1 MKIYPIDPSEF
12 STEFVSK
19 MRKHPDIIQMPSSRQ
34 LQSIPQLLLARYLRK
49 GNSLSLKDY
58 VEIAIATSFP
68 DNQDLAKKIA
78 FKILFPNFSLRELDA
93 LVDDPKI
100 SGDFDYKYHIC
111 SEEEYMSSQI
121 QKLYDEIEFSN
132 SFDFTKVNNVE
143 RFVEWVLKNQN
154 QTPFKSAL
162 LFFKEISDFYK
173 EKITTIADLMCES
186 KKKVIEKI
194 NSLTP
199 RDLIAINELGFNELV
214 DKYSRKKWERITIKV
229 LSNLNLDRDFEII
242 KKEGTFEDLIN
253 TIKYL
258 KEINVVYLEEKS
270 ILKKILYE
278 RIKTIDHF
286 FNAAIELNETPIVK
300 LNEILKCSL
309 DSLPLPLIFKLAK
322 SLDQSLG
329 MNIRKSLF
337 KVLNKE
343 FSEGDLFKLKLD
355 EDYSL
360 LELISKY
367 AINSSS
373 WTSTFQKVLLLEI
386 EKAKKAFR
394 SHEEFKIL
402 TNTIV
407 QFTHSC
413 ENIFCAQFISQFI
426 NQLIYLTIESCI
438 VPTELK
444 DVMEFLRE
452 LKLNPKKHT
461 VKMIGEKIGM
471 SKEEIAELIDPPYEV
486 LKIYMNKPQS
496 DFKKIQDLINKIK
509 FELDFEKILE
519 LMTSALGINNREA
532 LAALGHFNLEQSLK
546 AASMIEGKQG
556 MERLISTLTAGDGE
570 NLIKQWF
577 LHRDEI
583 PTFLKTKIKDL
594 TKSILINLGINYS
607 KSYLGSLTSGLFQ
620 TNLVRPYKIS
630 DNYEDIDL
638 ESTMINILEKGKQI
652 DHITYDDFY
661 VSITSSGTRS
671 VCIEMDISESMTG
684 EKLAYMAICVTML
697 VYGMRKDE
705 LGITLFEKNTHILK
719 DINQKIELEKLA
731 DELLSLKSR
740 GTTFVEKA
748 LLWARDQFKKS
759 YNSRHKIN
767 ILFTDSDI
775 FDLPDAA
782 KILRAFKS
790 LQVDFILVC
799 PEKQYN
805 IRESEKIVKIAGGQ
819 LLTVKDWERFPE
831 LITKIINSRF

>member
-1 MKIYPIDPSEF
+1 MKIYPFDPSEF
-12 STEFVSK
+12 SAEFVRK

-49 GNSLSLKDY
+49 GNALSLKDY

-78 FKILFPNFSLRELDA
+78 FQILFPNYSIRELDA
-93 LVDDPKI
+93 LVDDSKI
-100 SGDFDYKYHIC
+100 SGDFDYEYHIC

-132 SFDFTKVNNVE
+132 SFDFTKVDNVE
-143 RFVEWVLKNQN
+143 RFVEWLFKNQN
-154 QTPFKSAL
+154 QAPFKSAL

-173 EKITTIADLMCES
+173 EKITTIADLMCVS

-199 RDLIAINELGFNELV
+199 RDLIAINELGFNDLV
-214 DKYSRKKWERITIKV
+214 DKYSRKKWERITLKV
-229 LSNLNLDRDFEII
+229 LSNLNLNKDFEII

-258 KEINVVYLEEKS
+258 KEINVVYLEEIS
-270 ILKKILYE
+270 ILKKFLYE
-278 RIKTIDHF
+278 RIKTIEHF
-286 FNAAIELNETPIVK
+286 FNAAIELNEIPNVK

-337 KVLNKE
+337 KVLNKD

-413 ENIFCAQFISQFI
+413 ENIFCAQFISQFL
-426 NQLIYLTIESCI
+426 NRLIYLTIESCI

-496 DFKKIQDLINKIK
+496 DFKKIRNLINKIK

-532 LAALGHFNLEQSLK
+532 LAALGHFNLDQSLK
-546 AASMIEGKQG
+546 AANMIEGKQG

-583 PTFLKTKIKDL
+583 PAFLKTKIKDL
-594 TKSILINLGINYS
+594 TKSMLIDLGINYS
-607 KSYLGSLTSGLFQ
+607 KSYLGSLTPGLFQ
-620 TNLVRPYKIS
+620 TNLVRPYEIG
-630 DNYEDIDL
+630 DTYEDIDL
-638 ESTMINILEKGKQI
+638 ESTMLNILEKGKLL

-661 VSITSSGTRS
+661 MSITSSCTRS
-671 VCIEMDISESMTG
+671 VCLEMDISESMTG
-684 EKLAYMAICVTML
+684 KKLAYMAICVTML

-719 DINQKIELEKLA
+719 EINQKIELEKLV

-740 GTTFVEKA
+740 GTTYVEKA

-759 YNSRHKIN
+759 YNSKHKIN

-775 FDLPDAA
+775 CDLPDAA
-782 KILRAFKS
+782 EILRAFKS

-831 LITKIINSRF
+831 LITNIINSRF

>member
-1 MKIYPIDPSEF
+1 MKIYPFDPSEF
-12 STEFVSK
+12 SAEFVNK
-19 MRKHPDIIQMPSSRQ
+19 MRKHPDIIQIPSSRQ

-58 VEIAIATSFP
+58 VEIATATSYP
-68 DNQDLAKKIA
+68 DNQNLAKKVA
-78 FKILFPNFSLRELDA
+78 FQILFPNCSLRKLDA
-93 LVDDPKI
+93 FADDPKI
-100 SGDFDYKYHIC
+100 SDDFDYESQIC
-111 SEEEYMSSQI
+111 SEEEYMSNQI

-132 SFDFTKVNNVE
+132 SFDFTKVHKVE
-143 RFVEWVLKNQN
+143 RFVEWLLNNQN
-154 QTPFKSAL
+154 QNPFKSAL
-162 LFFKEISDFYK
+162 LFFQEISDFYK
-173 EKITTIADLMCES
+173 EKVKTIADLMRVT

-199 RDLIAINELGFNELV
+199 RDLIAINELGFNDLV
-214 DKYSRKKWERITIKV
+214 YKYSRKKWEKITIKV
-229 LSNLNLDRDFEII
+229 LSNLNLDKDFEII
-242 KKEGTFEDLIN
+242 KKEGTSEDLIN

-258 KEINVVYLEEKS
+258 KEINVVNLEEIS

-278 RIKTIDHF
+278 RIKTIEHF
-286 FNAAIELNETPIVK
+286 FNDAIELNEIPNVK
-300 LNEILKCSL
+300 LDEILKCSL

-329 MNIRKSLF
+329 INIRKVLF
-337 KVLNKE
+337 KVLNKD
-343 FSEGDLFKLKLD
+343 FSKGDLSKLKLD

-373 WTSTFQKVLLLEI
+373 WTSTFQKVLLIEI

-402 TNTIV
+402 TVTIV
-407 QFTHSC
+407 QSTHSC
-413 ENIFCAQFISQFI
+413 ENIFCAQFISQFL

-444 DVMEFLRE
+444 DVMAFLRE
-452 LKLNPKKHT
+452 LKLNPKKLT

-471 SKEEIAELIDPPYEV
+471 SKEEISELIDPPYEV
-486 LKIYMNKPQS
+486 LKIYMNNPQS
-496 DFKKIQDLINKIK
+496 DLKKIQDLINKIK
-509 FELDFEKILE
+509 SELDFEKILE
-519 LMTSALGINNREA
+519 LMTLALGINNREA

-546 AASMIEGKQG
+546 AANLIEGKQG

-583 PTFLKTKIKDL
+583 PIFLKAKIKDL
-594 TKSILINLGINYS
+594 TKSMLIELGINHS

-620 TNLVRPYKIS
+620 TNLVRPYRIG

-638 ESTMINILEKGKQI
+638 ESTMINILEKGKII
-652 DHITYDDFY
+652 DYITYDDFY
-661 VSITSSGTRS
+661 VSISSSSKRC

-705 LGITLFEKNTHILK
+705 LGITLFEKNIHVLK
-719 DINQKIELEKLA
+719 EINQKIELEKLA

-759 YNSRHKIN
+759 YKSRHKIN
-767 ILFTDSDI
+767 ILFTDSEI
-775 FDLPDAA
+775 FDLVDAT

-799 PEKQYN
+799 PEKQFN
-805 IRESEKIVKIAGGQ
+805 IKESEKIVKTAGGQ
-819 LLTVKDWERFPE
+819 LLTVKDWDRFPE
-831 LITKIINSRF
+831 LITKIISSRS

>member
-1 MKIYPIDPSEF
+1 MKIYPYNPSEF

-19 MRKHPDIIQMPSSRQ
+19 MRKHPDIIQMPSPRQ

-58 VEIAIATSFP
+58 VEIAAATSFP

-78 FKILFPNFSLRELDA
+78 FQILFPNYSIRELDA

-100 SGDFDYKYHIC
+100 SGDFDYESHIC
-111 SEEEYMSSQI
+111 SEEEYMSSQL

-132 SFDFTKVNNVE
+132 SFDFTKVENVE
-143 RFVEWVLKNQN
+143 RFVEWSLKNQN
-154 QTPFKSAL
+154 QAPFKSAL
-162 LFFKEISDFYK
+162 LFFKEISDFYI
-173 EKITTIADLMCES
+173 EKITTEADFMCVS
-186 KKKVIEKI
+186 KKKVIEKV

-199 RDLIAINELGFNELV
+199 RDLIAINELGLNDLV
-214 DKYSRKKWERITIKV
+214 DKYSSKKWERITIKV
-229 LSNLNLDRDFEII
+229 LSNQNLDKDFEII

-258 KEINVVYLEEKS
+258 KEINVDYLEEIS

-278 RIKTIDHF
+278 RIKSIEHF
-286 FNAAIELNETPIVK
+286 FNAAIELNEIPNIK
-300 LNEILKCSL
+300 LNEILKSSL

-343 FSEGDLFKLKLD
+343 FSEGILFKLKLD

-386 EKAKKAFR
+386 EKGKKAFR

-407 QFTHSC
+407 QLTNSC
-413 ENIFCAQFISQFI
+413 ENIFCAQFISQFL
-426 NQLIYLTIESCI
+426 NQLIYHTIESCI

-444 DVMEFLRE
+444 DVVEFLRE
-452 LKLNPKKHT
+452 LKLKPKEHT
-461 VKMIGEKIGM
+461 IKMIGEKIGM
-471 SKEEIAELIDPPYEV
+471 SKEELAELIDPPYEV
-486 LKIYMNKPQS
+486 LKLYVNKPHS
-496 DFKKIQDLINKIK
+496 DLKKIQELINKIK
-509 FELDFEKILE
+509 LELDFEKILE

-532 LAALGHFNLEQSLK
+532 LAALGHFNLKQSLE
-546 AASMIEGKQG
+546 AANMIEGKQG

-594 TKSILINLGINYS
+594 TKSMLIDLGINYS
-607 KSYLGSLTSGLFQ
+607 KSYLGSLTPGLFQ
-620 TNLVRPYKIS
+620 TNLMRPYEIG
-630 DNYEDIDL
+630 DTYEDIDL
-638 ESTMINILEKGKQI
+638 ESTILNILEKGKLI
-652 DHITYDDFY
+652 EHITYDDFD

-705 LGITLFEKNTHILK
+705 LGITLFEKNVHILK
-719 DINQKIELEKLA
+719 EINQKIELEKLA

-759 YNSRHKIN
+759 YKSKHKIN

-775 FDLPDAA
+775 FDLPNAA
-782 KILRAFKS
+782 GILRAFKS

-831 LITKIINSRF
+831 LITNIINSRF

>member
-1 MKIYPIDPSEF
+1 MKIYPFDPSEF
-12 STEFVSK
+12 SAEFVRK

-49 GNSLSLKDY
+49 GNALSLKDY

-78 FKILFPNFSLRELDA
+78 FQILFPNYSIRELDA
-93 LVDDPKI
+93 LVDDSKI
-100 SGDFDYKYHIC
+100 SGDFDYECHIC

-132 SFDFTKVNNVE
+132 SFDFTKVDNVE
-143 RFVEWVLKNQN
+143 RFVEWLLKNQN
-154 QTPFKSAL
+154 QAPFKSAL

-173 EKITTIADLMCES
+173 EKITTIADLMCVS

-199 RDLIAINELGFNELV
+199 RDLIAINELGFNDLV
-214 DKYSRKKWERITIKV
+214 DKYSRKKWERITLKV
-229 LSNLNLDRDFEII
+229 LSNLNLNKDFEII

-258 KEINVVYLEEKS
+258 KEINVVYLEEIS
-270 ILKKILYE
+270 ILKKFLYE
-278 RIKTIDHF
+278 RIKTIEHF
-286 FNAAIELNETPIVK
+286 FNAAIELNEIPNVK

-413 ENIFCAQFISQFI
+413 ENIFCAQFISQFL
-426 NQLIYLTIESCI
+426 NRLIYLTIESCI

-496 DFKKIQDLINKIK
+496 DFKKIRNLINKIK

-532 LAALGHFNLEQSLK
+532 LAALGHFNLDQSLK
-546 AASMIEGKQG
+546 AANMIEGKQG

-594 TKSILINLGINYS
+594 TKSMLIDLGINYS
-607 KSYLGSLTSGLFQ
+607 KSYLGSLTPGLFQ
-620 TNLVRPYKIS
+620 TNLVRPYEIG
-630 DNYEDIDL
+630 DTYEDIDL
-638 ESTMINILEKGKQI
+638 ESTMLNILEKGKLL
-652 DHITYDDFY
+652 DHITYDDLY
-661 VSITSSGTRS
+661 MSITSSCTRS
-671 VCIEMDISESMTG
+671 VCLEMDISESMTG
-684 EKLAYMAICVTML
+684 KKLAYMAICVTML

-719 DINQKIELEKLA
+719 EINQKIELEKLV

-740 GTTFVEKA
+740 GTTYVEKA

-759 YNSRHKIN
+759 YNSKHKIN

-775 FDLPDAA
+775 CDLPDAA
-782 KILRAFKS
+782 EILRAFKS

-831 LITKIINSRF
+831 LITNIINSRF

>member
-1 MKIYPIDPSEF
+1 MKIYPYNPSEF
-12 STEFVSK
+12 SAEFISK

-58 VEIAIATSFP
+58 VEIAAATSFP

-78 FKILFPNFSLRELDA
+78 FQILFPNCSIAKLDT
-93 LVDDPKI
+93 LVDDPEN
-100 SGDFDYKYHIC
+100 SGDFDYEAHIC
-111 SEEEYMSSQI
+111 SEEEYMTSQI
-121 QKLYDEIEFSN
+121 QKLYDEIDFSN
-132 SFDFTKVNNVE
+132 SFDFAKVDKVDIFVE
-143 RFVEWVLKNQN
+143 RVLNNQN
-154 QTPFKSAL
+154 QVPFKSAL
-162 LFFKEISDFYK
+162 LFFKEISGFYE
-173 EKITTIADLMCES
+173 EKITTTADLICVS
-186 KKKVIEKI
+186 KKRVIEKI
-194 NSLTP
+194 NTLTP
-199 RDLIAINELGFNELV
+199 RDLIAIDELGFNDLV
-214 DKYSRKKWERITIKV
+214 DKYSSKKWERITTKV
-229 LSNLNLDRDFEII
+229 LSNLIRDKDFEII
-242 KKEGTFEDLIN
+242 KKEGSFEDLIK
-253 TIKYL
+253 TIRYL
-258 KEINVVYLEEKS
+258 KEINVVHLEEIS

-278 RIKTIDHF
+278 RIQTIEHL
-286 FNAAIELNETPIVK
+286 FNAVIELNIIPNVK
-300 LNEILKCSL
+300 LDEILKCSL
-309 DSLPLPLIFKLAK
+309 NSLSLPLIFKLAK
-322 SLDQSLG
+322 SLDQSSG

-337 KVLNKE
+337 MVLNKE
-343 FSEGDLFKLKLD
+343 LSEEDLFKLKLD
-355 EDYSL
+355 EDYNL
-360 LELISKY
+360 LELLNKY
-367 AINSSS
+367 AIKSSS
-373 WTSTFQKVLLLEI
+373 WISTFQKVLLLEI

-394 SHEEFKIL
+394 PHEDFKIL
-402 TNTIV
+402 THTIV

-413 ENIFCAQFISQFI
+413 ENIFCAQFISQFL
-426 NQLIYLTIESCI
+426 NQLIHLTIESCI

-452 LKLNPKKHT
+452 LKLHPKKQT

-471 SKEEIAELIDPPYEV
+471 SKEEIAELIDPPYDV
-486 LKIYMNKPQS
+486 LKLYMNEPQS

-519 LMTSALGINNREA
+519 LMTLALGINNREA
-532 LAALGHFNLEQSLK
+532 LAALGNFDLKQSLE
-546 AASMIEGKQG
+546 AANLIEGKQG
-556 MERLISTLTAGDGE
+556 MEKLISTLTAGDGE

-583 PTFLKTKIKDL
+583 PPFLKTKIKDL
-594 TKSILINLGINYS
+594 TKSMLIDLGINYS
-607 KSYLGSLTSGLFQ
+607 KSYLGSLSSGLFQ
-620 TNLVRPYKIS
+620 TNLVRPYKTG
-630 DNYEDIDL
+630 DDYEDIDL
-638 ESTMINILEKGKQI
+638 ESTLFNILEKGKII

-661 VSITSSGTRS
+661 VSISSSGTRS

-719 DINQKIELEKLA
+719 EINQKIELEKIA

-759 YNSRHKIN
+759 SNSKHKIN
-767 ILFTDSDI
+767 ILFTDSEI
-775 FDLPDAA
+775 FDLPDATE
-782 KILRAFKS
+782 ILRAFKS

-799 PEKQYN
+799 PEKQFN
-805 IRESEKIVKIAGGQ
+805 IKESEKIVKTAGGQ
-819 LLTVKDWERFPE
+819 LLTVKDWELFPE

>member
-1 MKIYPIDPSEF
+1 MKIYPYNPSEF
-12 STEFVSK
+12 SAEFISK
-19 MRKHPDIIQMPSSRQ
+19 MRKHPDIIQMPSPRQ

-58 VEIAIATSFP
+58 VEIATATSFP

-78 FKILFPNFSLRELDA
+78 FQILFPNCSIREFDA
-93 LVDDPKI
+93 LIDDPNI
-100 SGDFDYKYHIC
+100 SGDFNYESQIH
-111 SEEEYMSSQI
+111 SEEESMSIQV
-121 QKLYDEIEFSN
+121 QKLHDEIEFSN
-132 SFDFTKVNNVE
+132 SFDFTKVQNVE
-143 RFVEWVLKNQN
+143 DFVEWLLKNQN
-154 QTPFKSAL
+154 QTLFKSAL
-162 LFFKEISDFYK
+162 LFYTEISNFYK
-173 EKITTIADLMCES
+173 EKITTKADLMHVA

-199 RDLIAINELGFNELV
+199 KELVAIKELGFNDLV
-214 DKYSRKKWERITIKV
+214 EKYSIKKWERITIKV
-229 LSNLNLDRDFEII
+229 LSNRNLDKDFEII

-258 KEINVVYLEEKS
+258 NEINDVFLKERP
-270 ILKKILYE
+270 ILKNILYE
-278 RIKTIDHF
+278 RIKTIEHF
-286 FNAAIELNETPIVK
+286 FNAAIELNEISNVN

-309 DSLPLPLIFKLAK
+309 DSLPLPLIFKLVK
-322 SLDQSLG
+322 LLDQSLG
-329 MNIRKSLF
+329 MNIRKSLYTI
-337 KVLNKE
+337 LSKE
-343 FSEGDLFKLKLD
+343 FSEIDLFKLKLD
-355 EDYSL
+355 GDYSL

-394 SHEEFKIL
+394 SHEDFKIL
-402 TNTIV
+402 TNIIV
-407 QFTHSC
+407 QLTNSC
-413 ENIFCAQFISQFI
+413 ENIFCAQFISKFL

-444 DVMEFLRE
+444 DVVEFLGE
-452 LKLNPKKHT
+452 LKLYPKKQT
-461 VKMIGEKIGM
+461 IQMIGEKIGM
-471 SKEEIAELIDPPYEV
+471 SKEEIAELIDPPYEI
-486 LKIYMNKPQS
+486 LKLYMNKPHS
-496 DFKKIQDLINKIK
+496 DLKKIQDLIDKLK

-519 LMTSALGINNREA
+519 LMTLALGMNNREG
-532 LAALGHFNLEQSLK
+532 LSALGHFNLKKSLE
-546 AASMIEGKQG
+546 AANTVEGKNG
-556 MERLISTLTAGDGE
+556 MDRLISTLTAGDGE

-594 TKSILINLGINYS
+594 TKSMLIDLGINYS
-607 KSYLGSLTSGLFQ
+607 KSYLGSLTPGLFQ
-620 TNLVRPYKIS
+620 TNLVRPYEIG
-630 DNYEDIDL
+630 DTYEDIDL
-638 ESTMINILEKGKQI
+638 EETMLNLLEKGKI
-652 DHITYDDFY
+652 IEHITYDDLF
-661 VSITSSGTRS
+661 VSISSSGKRS

-719 DINQKIELEKLA
+719 EINQKIDLEKLA
-731 DELLSLKSR
+731 DELLGLKSR

-759 YNSRHKIN
+759 FNSKSKVN

-775 FDLPDAA
+775 YDLPDAA
-782 KILRAFKS
+782 EILRAFKS
-790 LQVDFILVC
+790 LGVDFILVC

-805 IRESEKIVKIAGGQ
+805 IRESEKIVKLAGGQ
-819 LLTVKDWERFPE
+819 ILPIKDWERFPE
-831 LITKIINSRF
+831 LITNIINSRF